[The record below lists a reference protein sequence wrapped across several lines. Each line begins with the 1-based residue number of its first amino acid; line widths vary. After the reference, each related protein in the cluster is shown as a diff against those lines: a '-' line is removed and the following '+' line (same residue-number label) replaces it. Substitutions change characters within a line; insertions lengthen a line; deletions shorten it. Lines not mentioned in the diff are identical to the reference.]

1 MKNDNRAIRWR
12 LNGMAFAILL
22 PLLWSPLQ
30 LILLHNQMGSGLLF
44 NLQNWLCLLVFALAI
59 ILYVTSYI
67 LVLWNGRMLLAI
79 IAAIIALIL
88 TVFSLEIFVPNLQK
102 GSEAKLR
109 QLVIQHEPKIEVYCN
124 DVYLGETP
132 LEISETEFHDK
143 VKPWDTPPRQK
154 MVIGEE
160 IIQDIK
166 THRYGLANTE
176 LRWFY
181 TPYHYFDRHRAFDE
195 PGFSSYYDAVASG
208 YWWRFE
214 SLGCTGFAAIGNMV
228 SQTYSDDR
236 PFRIWSHPHLQYPSI
251 QPYLRHLLHDLKRS
265 DYQPSGE
272 WRTHVGKSSRLLFHH
287 VYEIGQ
293 RDPRVM
299 RALEMAIK
307 TEFDIRKGMS
317 TQEWEAVLDKA
328 MLQLKKR
335 NAFNPPSPEI
345 MLMDLIV
352 TQNMKLIGTR
362 FLEYV
367 GWRNSADA
375 GWGFAKF
382 MHLEYAVLKNPPPTL
397 FKRLVYELG
406 RDDRF
411 LRMVGNYS
419 RPEALQLVR
428 QYLNEFVHSNPV
440 VNFISPSMKSADR
453 WKAVDIVT
461 EMRNPAL
468 EPELRR
474 FVLKQAQDDP
484 DRSEHYLRRFI
495 NARLERTLTAVE
507 SDSLAEW
514 IAETVP
520 FPEFDKLQ
528 FLTRINSERVYR
540 YARDIFLRHPSYL
553 HNVAYTFITY
563 PNPSLDLFLIEA
575 YQAESANVK
584 FGGLVPITPPQKYIG
599 NPRNLNILLRGMLLC
614 DTPRMYAFLEGM
626 WSASYG
632 NKISLLEA
640 IKQEAPNHYPHLH
653 RWTAIISQ
661 IEDVDTR
668 LAAIP
673 VFDQIDT
680 PESLAILGDWAL
692 SSDAAVK
699 REAER
704 ALENYRERS
713 RRAKELLAGSI
724 KPDDLLVG
732 QTAYVW
738 NGKDY
743 VPETT
748 TSGSK

>member
-1 MKNDNRAIRWR
+1 MKNDNRANRWV
-12 LNGMAFAILL
+12 LNGMTLFILL
-22 PLLWSPLQ
+22 PVLLSPPQ
-30 LILLHNQMGSGLLF
+30 LIQLDKQMDSGLLF
-44 NLQNWLCLLVFALAI
+44 NLENWLSLLVFALAI
-59 ILYVTSYI
+59 GLYVTSFI
-67 LVLWNGRMLLAI
+67 LILWKGRLLLAVV
-79 IAAIIALIL
+79 ALYL
-88 TVFSLEIFVPNLQK
+88 TVFPLELFPWILQNDS
-102 GSEAKLR
+102 GAKPR

-124 DVYLGETP
+124 DVYLGNTP
-132 LEISETEFHDK
+132 LEISETEFHRK
-143 VKPWDTPPRQK
+143 VKPWNTPPRQK

-160 IIQDIK
+160 VIQDIK

-214 SLGCTGFAAIGNMV
+214 NLGCTGFAAIGNMV
-228 SQTYSDDR
+228 SQSYSDDR
-236 PFRIWSHPHLQYPSI
+236 PFGIWSHPHLQYPSI

-265 DYQPSGE
+265 DFQPSGE
-272 WRTHVGKSSRLLFHH
+272 WRTHVGKSSRLLFRH

-317 TQEWEAVLDKA
+317 TQEWESVLDKA

-335 NAFNPPSPEI
+335 TAFDSPAPEN

-352 TQNMKLIGTR
+352 TQNMKLIETR
-362 FLEYV
+362 IIENV
-367 GWRNSADA
+367 GWRNSADG
-375 GWGFAKF
+375 GWKFAKF
-382 MHLEYAVLKNPPPTL
+382 MHLEYAVLKNPPPAL
-397 FKRLVYELG
+397 FKRLVYESG

-428 QYLNEFVHSNPV
+428 QYLNNFAHSNPV
-440 VNFISPSMKSADR
+440 VNFITPSMKSANR
-453 WKAVDIVT
+453 WKAIDIVT
-461 EMRNPAL
+461 EMQNPAL

-474 FVLKQAQDDP
+474 FVLKRAQADP

-495 NARLERTLTAVE
+495 DARLERPQTEAE

-514 IAETVP
+514 ITETVP
-520 FPEFDKLQ
+520 LPEFDKLQ

-540 YARDIFLRHPSYL
+540 YARDIILRHPSYL
-553 HNVAYTFITY
+553 HNLAYNNFINY

-584 FGGLVPITPPQKYIG
+584 FGGLVPITPPRKYLG
-599 NPRNLNILLRGMLLC
+599 NPRNLNTLLRGMLLC
-614 DTPRMYAFLEGM
+614 DTPKMRAFLERL
-626 WSASYG
+626 WNSDYS
-632 NKISLLEA
+632 NKILLLDA
-640 IKQEAPNHYPHLH
+640 IKQEAPNHYPHLY
-653 RWTAIISQ
+653 RWTALISQ
-661 IEDVDTR
+661 IEDPDTR

-673 VFDQIDT
+673 ALDQIDT
-680 PESLAILGDWAL
+680 PESSEILRDWAL
-692 SSDAAVK
+692 SSDDAVK
-699 REAER
+699 HEAEL
-704 ALENYRERS
+704 ALANYRERS
-713 RRAKELLAGSI
+713 RRAKELLAGNI

-743 VPETT
+743 VPEAA
-748 TSGSK
+748 TSGNR